1 MLSHSRWRVYH
12 KCDALRNL
20 VSFVQFK
27 TREKHPGGA
36 PPWVFLTCSEGFFM
50 YSIDFLNDNHFVTK
64 IEFMKEFPN
73 FLGEQ
78 GFLIFIPVR
87 IH

>member
-1 MLSHSRWRVYH
+1 
-12 KCDALRNL
+12 
-20 VSFVQFK
+20 
-27 TREKHPGGA
+27 
-36 PPWVFLTCSEGFFM
+36 M

-78 GFLIFIPVR
+78 GFLIFIPAR
-87 IH
+87 IHWIFDKPFFIYCFFKLDLKLVDIVRKLLSVTLLLKGNSRNG